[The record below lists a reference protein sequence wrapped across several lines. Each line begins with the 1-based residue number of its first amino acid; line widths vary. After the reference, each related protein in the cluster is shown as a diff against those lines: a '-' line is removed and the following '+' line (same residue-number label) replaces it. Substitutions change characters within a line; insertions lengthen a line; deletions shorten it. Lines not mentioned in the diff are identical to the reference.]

1 MDSVITSAVPG
12 AGLTQ
17 RSDGR
22 LVGRLREQCLLDG
35 LLESVDGGGAAA
47 LIVGEAGG
55 GKTALLM
62 HVADVASKRGLRV
75 LRARGEESE
84 AVLGF
89 ATLADL
95 LLPLRE
101 KFAGLPQ
108 TQRQALEMC
117 LALSSGPAAGPLAAC
132 AGALGVMASAAD
144 ERPLVVLVDDFQW
157 VDPESRQVLLFAA
170 RRLAAE
176 PIVMLLAVRDEPGA
190 QPPGRDLPALRI
202 GGLSVPE
209 CAELARGLDADIS
222 GLALRSLVELTGGN
236 PLAVLESLAEAA
248 DGIGSFEPGRLTL
261 GAALEDAW
269 GRVFEE
275 LPEDTRH
282 ALFVVATDSASGGR
296 HVEAALGTIRL
307 PLSSLAA
314 AERRG
319 LIATADGQIQLRH
332 PLMRPV
338 VVNRTPLWARAAACR
353 ALAAAAGGN
362 LRAWYLAAAATGPDD
377 VAADALAVAAADM
390 RQRDGC
396 GTSAKTWR
404 RSAELTADHRTRAMR
419 LLHAATD
426 AQLAGDSEAAIAWCE
441 DALTVCHDP
450 VFVAEAEL
458 VLGRARTWGGDP
470 LPALDGLMRAAEAIR
485 SIDPIRAVALLAE
498 AILPAAMAGRVRIA
512 RQVAQQAEELWEEAH
527 ALAAGEAAP
536 LTVLALMAEAF
547 VMAGELD
554 RAARCRL
561 QAEALLSSADLVTEQ
576 HGVTHLAQGDIWTER
591 YEQGRLRVGAVVDC
605 ARRMGAPA
613 ILSLALGLSSER
625 GWWTGQWASSYA
637 DATESL
643 QWAQE
648 INQAGLMG
656 YGLSQLARIEAAR
669 GDRERCVEHVER
681 GRRDV
686 ESRGAG
692 CLAIYNAAALGLCAL
707 GRGEL
712 AAAIEQLE
720 RAWAAGET
728 AGLGTPNVIPF
739 AGDLAEALARVGAA
753 ERAEQVLAWL
763 QERAD
768 VTGLVYPRAA
778 VARARGVL
786 AHDPAE
792 AGAWFATARLAYEI
806 QPMPFEQ
813 ARTLLCEG
821 EALRRARRP
830 AASRLPL
837 RHALTIFNGL
847 GARPWAAR
855 ARTELAAAGAP
866 ADGRGE
872 TRTDVLDTL
881 SPQELQVARA
891 VGQGLNNIEAAA
903 TLFVS
908 RKTVEAHLTRVYR
921 KLGVRSRTELTRLLL
936 TRDRTS

>member
-1 MDSVITSAVPG
+1 M
-12 AGLTQ
+12 
-17 RSDGR
+17 
-22 LVGRLREQCLLDG
+22 
-35 LLESVDGGGAAA
+35 
-47 LIVGEAGG
+47 
-55 GKTALLM
+55 
-62 HVADVASKRGLRV
+62 
-75 LRARGEESE
+75 
-84 AVLGF
+84 
-89 ATLADL
+89 
-95 LLPLRE
+95 
-101 KFAGLPQ
+101 
-108 TQRQALEMC
+108 
-117 LALSSGPAAGPLAAC
+117 
-132 AGALGVMASAAD
+132 
-144 ERPLVVLVDDFQW
+144 
-157 VDPESRQVLLFAA
+157 
-170 RRLAAE
+170 
-176 PIVMLLAVRDEPGA
+176 
-190 QPPGRDLPALRI
+190 
-202 GGLSVPE
+202 
-209 CAELARGLDADIS
+209 
-222 GLALRSLVELTGGN
+222 
-236 PLAVLESLAEAA
+236 LESLAEAA

-450 VFVAEAEL
+450 VFIAEAEL

-561 QAEALLSSADLVTEQ
+561 RAEALLSSADLVTEQ

-625 GWWTGQWASSYA
+625 GWWTGQWASAYA

-692 CLAIYNAAALGLCAL
+692 CLAIFNAAALGLCAL

-739 AGDLAEALARVGAA
+739 AGDLAEAFARVGAA